1 MYVVVD
7 WEQWFF
13 RRHCPTNKMNLS
25 IKTKPVTAGA
35 DMSVFCAHT
44 AVYVATIPDIP
55 VAFAP
60 TVTGSVFLCGYS
72 DNFWDS
78 ADTLYIENV
87 QNICK
92 IIRTSFSDW

>member
-1 MYVVVD
+1 
-7 WEQWFF
+7 
-13 RRHCPTNKMNLS
+13 MNLS

-44 AVYVATIPDIP
+44 VVYIATIPDIA

-60 TVTGSVFLCGYS
+60 TVTGSGFFYVDIPIIFGTVQIHS
-72 DNFWDS
+72 
-78 ADTLYIENV
+78 IENV

-92 IIRTSFSDW
+92 IIWTSFSDW

>member
-1 MYVVVD
+1 
-7 WEQWFF
+7 
-13 RRHCPTNKMNLS
+13 MNLS

-44 AVYVATIPDIP
+44 AVYIATIPDIP

-72 DNFWDS
+72 DNLWDS

-92 IIRTSFSDW
+92 IIWTSFSDW